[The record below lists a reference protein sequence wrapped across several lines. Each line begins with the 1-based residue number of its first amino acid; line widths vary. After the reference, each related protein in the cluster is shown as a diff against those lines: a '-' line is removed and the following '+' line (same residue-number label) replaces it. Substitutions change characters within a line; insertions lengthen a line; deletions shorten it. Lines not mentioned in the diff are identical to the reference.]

1 MAEESPIS
9 YEQLAAIEREFED
22 VETEIIRKQYELTRP
37 LYEKRQ
43 AIISKIPNF
52 WPLVLEQAPPD
63 IDEYIQPQDSALLL
77 AALKNVSVSRFDIEN
92 GAQGDPRSVSIKLE
106 FGDNDFFE
114 DKVVEKKFWYRHS
127 DEFTGLISEPV
138 TLRWKAG
145 KDLTGGLLDLVKKVW
160 DSDATAWKGGKGD
173 SAEAKAL
180 RAKMEETGMGGV
192 SFFAWLG
199 YVGRRITEAESK
211 AAFEKETREIQM
223 RLNGEKVDGD
233 EEMEDDEDD
242 EDDDLEIFPGGDD
255 LAQAIAVDLWP
266 EALKYFAQAQEM
278 EAMSDVEFEDDDDE
292 DDE

>member
-114 DKVVEKKFWYRHS
+114 D
-127 DEFTGLISEPV
+127 
-138 TLRWKAG
+138 
-145 KDLTGGLLDLVKKVW
+145 
-160 DSDATAWKGGKGD
+160 
-173 SAEAKAL
+173 
-180 RAKMEETGMGGV
+180 
-192 SFFAWLG
+192 
-199 YVGRRITEAESK
+199 
-211 AAFEKETREIQM
+211 
-223 RLNGEKVDGD
+223 
-233 EEMEDDEDD
+233 
-242 EDDDLEIFPGGDD
+242 
-255 LAQAIAVDLWP
+255 
-266 EALKYFAQAQEM
+266 
-278 EAMSDVEFEDDDDE
+278 
-292 DDE
+292 